1 MCGARRT
8 GTHRIEVKTVIE
20 KITRKQIII
29 AVLCVLVLIVVG
41 ALVYCY
47 HAHTQETL
55 RQAQVMTEEQARDAD
70 TLRERLRISEGQA
83 QQLVRAVERAQEG
96 KVQPVAHVTVTAPT
110 VERAA
115 AQVQERIN
123 KHDTTLPA
131 EALEKTDRTVVAP
144 QPDNKD
150 YQVGVYKINLDKRRK
165 IKAGVTQIDSR
176 TYWSAGLQVG
186 RWEALAH
193 GQGGDVKGG
202 SFIYTVAEW

>member
-1 MCGARRT
+1 M
-8 GTHRIEVKTVIE
+8 IE

>member
-1 MCGARRT
+1 M
-8 GTHRIEVKTVIE
+8 IE

-83 QQLVRAVERAQEG
+83 QQLARAVERAQEG

-144 QPDNKD
+144 QPDNKG

>member
-1 MCGARRT
+1 M
-8 GTHRIEVKTVIE
+8 IE

-186 RWEALAH
+186 RWEALAP

>member
-1 MCGARRT
+1 ML
-8 GTHRIEVKTVIE
+8 EN
-20 KITRKQIII
+20 ITRKRIII
-29 AVLCVLVLIVVG
+29 SVACSLILAIVG
-41 ALVYCY
+41 ILVYRY
-47 HAHTQETL
+47 HTGTQEAL
-55 RQAQVMTEEQARDAD
+55 RQAQEMTAEQARAAE

-83 QQLVRAVERAQEG
+83 QQLAQAVERAQEG
-96 KVQPVAHVTVTAPT
+96 KIQPVTHVTVTAPT

-115 AQVQERIN
+115 ADIRERIN
-123 KHDTTLPA
+123 RHDATLPA

-202 SFIYTVAEW
+202 SVIYTVAEW

>member
-1 MCGARRT
+1 MR
-8 GTHRIEVKTVIE
+8 RIEVKAMLE
-20 KITRKQIII
+20 NITRKQIII
-29 AVLCVLVLIVVG
+29 ALLCAFVLVAVG
-41 ALVYCY
+41 ILAYRY
-47 HAHTQETL
+47 HAGTEEAL
-55 RQAQVMTEEQARDAD
+55 RQAQEMTAEQARDAE

-83 QQLVRAVERAQEG
+83 DQLARAVERAQQG
-96 KVQPVAHVTVTAPT
+96 KVQPVTHVTVTAPT

-165 IKAGVTQIDSR
+165 IKAGVTQVDSR
-176 TYWSAGLQVG
+176 TYWTAGLQVG
-186 RWEALAH
+186 RWEGLVH

-202 SFIYTVAEW
+202 SVIYTVAEW

>member
-1 MCGARRT
+1 ML
-8 GTHRIEVKTVIE
+8 EN
-20 KITRKQIII
+20 ITRKQIII
-29 AVLCVLVLIVVG
+29 SVACSLILAIAG
-41 ALVYCY
+41 ILVYRY
-47 HAHTQETL
+47 HMGTQEAL
-55 RQAQVMTEEQARDAD
+55 RQAQEMTAEQARAAE

-83 QQLVRAVERAQEG
+83 QQLAQAVERAQEG
-96 KVQPVAHVTVTAPT
+96 KIQPVTHVTVTAPT

-115 AQVQERIN
+115 ADIRERIN
-123 KHDTTLPA
+123 RHDATLPA

-165 IKAGVTQIDSR
+165 IKAGVTQVDSR
-176 TYWSAGLQVG
+176 TYWTAGLQVG

-202 SFIYTVAEW
+202 SVIYTVVEW